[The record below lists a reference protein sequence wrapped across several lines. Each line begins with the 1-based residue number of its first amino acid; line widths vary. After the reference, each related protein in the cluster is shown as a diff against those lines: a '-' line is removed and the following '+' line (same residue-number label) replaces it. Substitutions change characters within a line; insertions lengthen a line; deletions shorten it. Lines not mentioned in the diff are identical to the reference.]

1 MTTTIATVDLKTI
14 HEIYNLIKTDY
25 AEHNERFLYFMATC
39 LQLDPDVN
47 FDIAL
52 KLRPYG
58 GIIGIDNSSL
68 DTYLKSSKVL
78 RLHAIFHDASGFI
91 AEYSQKGPGYS
102 YVLPCP
108 SQTLTLVTWQV
119 YSSACSWKL
128 LNVIYSVCWNVEFGD
143 CYYRFWR
150 FSTQKE

>member
-14 HEIYNLIKTDY
+14 HEIYKLIKTDY
-25 AEHNERFLYFMATC
+25 PEHNEIFLYFLATC
-39 LQLDPDVN
+39 LHLDPDVN
-47 FDIAL
+47 LEIAL

-68 DTYLKSSKVL
+68 DAYLKSFKVL
-78 RLHAIFHDASGFI
+78 RLHAILHDASGFI

-108 SQTLTLVTWQV
+108 ITNAYVGHLTGLFFCMFVKTFKRNLF
-119 YSSACSWKL
+119 SL
-128 LNVIYSVCWNVEFGD
+128 LEC
-143 CYYRFWR
+143 
-150 FSTQKE
+150 

>member
-25 AEHNERFLYFMATC
+25 PEHNERFLYFLATC
-39 LQLDPDVN
+39 LHLDPDVN
-47 FDIAL
+47 LEIAL
-52 KLRPYG
+52 KLRPDG

-68 DTYLKSSKVL
+68 DTYLKSFKVL
-78 RLHAIFHDASGFI
+78 RLHAILHDASGFI

-108 SQTLTLVTWQV
+108 ITNAYVGHLTGLFFCMFVKTFKRNLF
-119 YSSACSWKL
+119 SL
-128 LNVIYSVCWNVEFGD
+128 LEC
-143 CYYRFWR
+143 
-150 FSTQKE
+150 

>member
-14 HEIYNLIKTDY
+14 HEIYNLIKTDFP
-25 AEHNERFLYFMATC
+25 EHNERFLYFLASC
-39 LQLDPDVN
+39 LHLDPDVN
-47 FDIAL
+47 LEIAL

-68 DTYLKSSKVL
+68 DTYLKSFKVL
-78 RLHAIFHDASGFI
+78 RLHAILHDASGFI

-108 SQTLTLVTWQV
+108 ITNVYVVHLTGLFFCMFVKIFKRNLF
-119 YSSACSWKL
+119 SL
-128 LNVIYSVCWNVEFGD
+128 LEC
-143 CYYRFWR
+143 
-150 FSTQKE
+150 

>member
-25 AEHNERFLYFMATC
+25 PEHNERFLYFLATC
-39 LQLDPDVN
+39 LHLDPDVN
-47 FDIAL
+47 LEIAL

-68 DTYLKSSKVL
+68 DTYLKSFKVL
-78 RLHAIFHDASGFI
+78 RLHAILHDASGFI

-108 SQTLTLVTWQV
+108 ITNAYVGHLTG
-119 YSSACSWKL
+119 L
-128 LNVIYSVCWNVEFGD
+128 LFCMFVKTFKRNL
-143 CYYRFWR
+143 
-150 FSTQKE
+150 FSLLEC